1 MENQVSTKAG
11 FAALIGAPNA
21 GKSTLLNRLLGE
33 KLSIVTQKAQTTRMR
48 VLGILTEDETQIGLI
63 DTPGIFKPKARL
75 DKAMVNA
82 AWDSL
87 EGADAVLLLVD
98 ASQKQPNAKTE
109 EVLEALARRQQKVAL
124 VLNKIDQVARPAL
137 LPLAQTM
144 QGLADFDAIF
154 MISAKTGDGV
164 EDLKNYL
171 KKKMPQG
178 PWLYPDDQ
186 LTDVPER
193 LLAAETTREQCLLQL
208 QEELPYQAAVFPDSW
223 EERDDGSVLIR
234 QRIVVTKSNHR
245 QIVLGKGGSRI
256 KAIGSAS
263 RAALTE
269 AMQRPV
275 HLFLDVQVDERWQEH
290 ADYYELFGLE
300 APKKS

>member
-48 VLGILTEDETQIGLI
+48 VLGILTDEETQIGLI
-63 DTPGIFKPKARL
+63 DTPGIFKPKARI

-82 AWDSL
+82 AWESL

-98 ASQKQPNAKTE
+98 ASQRQPNAKTE
-109 EVLEALARRQQKVAL
+109 EILEALARRQQKVAL
-124 VLNKIDQVARPAL
+124 VLNKIDQVARPDL

-164 EDLKNYL
+164 ADLKKYL
-171 KKKMPQG
+171 KDKMPQG
-178 PWLYPDDQ
+178 AWLYPDDQ

-208 QEELPYQAAVFPDSW
+208 QEELPYQATVLPEAW

-256 KAIGSAS
+256 KAIGSAA
-263 RAALTE
+263 RAELMEAL
-269 AMQRPV
+269 QRPV
-275 HLFLDVQVDERWQEH
+275 HLFLDVQVDERWQER

-300 APKKS
+300 APKKK